1 MGTVRSQLD
10 LMIEHD
16 VRGCGWSSEYRQ
28 NICTHDPQMTRRVW
42 TEGLL
47 KGEHLIDLGFFLRS
61 AV

>member
-1 MGTVRSQLD
+1 
-10 LMIEHD
+10 MIEHD

-47 KGEHLIDLGFFLRS
+47 KGEHLIDLGFLLRS